1 MGAQDQRPRFY
12 EGQYLAADDLAAIV
26 DYLRTADARHALGAH
41 SWGIAAGLSL
51 VERPAPG
58 PQGRREVILT
68 PGVAWD
74 GHGRT
79 LLVTRPTR
87 LPEALFASIAYSPLD
102 DEAGA
107 SGTPPSG
114 RPVRVWIT
122 VNETATKPP
131 ARGFDNCEPADQNAR
146 VIEAVDFV
154 IGEFAE
160 TARHG
165 SVQIGTDAVAPREA
179 LRRYDPAAGEL
190 HDESVPQQ
198 TFPLAGRPPR
208 WLVPIGYVR
217 WIARDGELG
226 YFAELDRV
234 KEDRLVDC
242 TRAFRRYLGVIAER
256 VLGADG
262 NVVIASRF
270 APPRAR
276 HGFQCLLNG
285 PLGADARGDLAW
297 IEGRLRVL
305 GDLKLA
311 GSKLQL
317 RDADGQDQQVPM
329 YVARHGDVTAAPPK
343 GCCEDTA
350 AASAAG
356 PGTPPEAPRELRVA
370 LGALGQNAHKLFVGP
385 QAPADPKA
393 KDPAPTIAP
402 RLVVTSGAGD
412 RSDEGRVGVNTAE
425 PAAAMEVKGDWQG
438 EDGALRLSGKQ
449 PGLRFEGSGVWLA
462 QADTEPA
469 SGLRIA
475 YRMGDKDWRSLACFT
490 STLRVGIGTPT
501 PRNRLGIR
509 AQVPDSNDAATR
521 DRYDEL
527 LSFEDR
533 NGGAAWHLN
542 LVKGAAG
549 RSLNFAQT
557 GAADARLF
565 LQAGGRVG
573 LGTSAPT
580 NGLHL
585 DRADGLRQRYLYMSG
600 DAGWSSFSYNAH
612 HDAGNVLWQYPDPTR
627 ASITIE
633 LDDERGARPRFE
645 VYSRPAGGP
654 SWRSHFRIHGG
665 DAGSEVIAMARQGGR
680 VGVGTDTPQRQL
692 HVAGDAA
699 VGGRLAVGATGLV
712 DTLRVAGAFL
722 RVDGLNDEQA
732 YFGGD
737 GSTGG
742 AQAGGRDIQLGSANS
757 QVQAVH
763 LWNRGGFWMDL
774 QCRGIWR
781 TSEHNYSDAVLKHD
795 VQPLR
800 GALDAV
806 TRLRGVSFRW
816 RPESPGHRP
825 GDARHFGVI
834 AQEVAAVLP
843 EAVSSSPHGLGVDYS
858 ALVPWL
864 MEAIKEL
871 KAEVDALRGEL
882 ATLRASA
889 PRPGAKAPS
898 AALKI
903 KRKTA
908 KPG

>member
-12 EGQYLAADDLAAIV
+12 EGQYLAADDLAAII
-26 DYLRTADARHALGAH
+26 DYLRAADARHALGAH

-87 LPEALFASIAYSPLD
+87 VPEALFASIAYSPLD

-107 SGTPPSG
+107 SGTPPAG
-114 RPVRVWIT
+114 RPVRLWIT
-122 VNETATKPP
+122 VTETSTKPP

-165 SVQIGTDAVAPREA
+165 SVQVGTDAVAPREA

-198 TFPLAGRPPR
+198 TFPLDRKPPR

-329 YVARHGDVTAAPPK
+329 YVTRHGDVTAAPPK
-343 GCCEDTA
+343 GCCEGPA

-356 PGTPPEAPRELRVA
+356 LGTPPEAPRELRLA
-370 LGALGQNAHKLFVGP
+370 IGALGQNAHRLVVGP
-385 QAPADPKA
+385 EQPGDPKA
-393 KDPAPTIAP
+393 KDPGPTLAP
-402 RLVVTSGAGD
+402 RLVVTSGAD
-412 RSDEGRVGVNTAE
+412 ARADEGRVGVNTAE
-425 PAAAMEVKGDWQG
+425 PKAALEVKGDWQG

-449 PGLRFEGSGVWLA
+449 PALRFEGKQRWLM
-462 QADTEPA
+462 QADP
-469 SGLRIA
+469 SGLDAKPALPDGALAIA
-475 YRMGDKDWRSLACFT
+475 LRQDAQKFQPLASFMPT
-490 STLRVGIGTPT
+490 MKVGIGTSA

-509 AQVPDSNDAATR
+509 GQRPDAER
-521 DRYDEL
+521 DGETPRYDEL

-533 NGGAAWHLN
+533 DGAAAWHVN
-542 LVKGAAG
+542 LAKDGSAN
-549 RSLNFAQT
+549 SLNFAET
-557 GAADARLF
+557 NKADARLF
-565 LQAGGRVG
+565 LKAGGRVG
-573 LGTSAPT
+573 LGTAAPT
-580 NGLHL
+580 NALHV
-585 DRADGLRQRYLYMSG
+585 DSAEGIRQRRLYLSG
-600 DAGWSSFSYNAH
+600 DTGWSSVSYNAH
-612 HDAGNVLWQYPDPTR
+612 HDAGNANWVFPDATR
-627 ASITIE
+627 ASTTIE
-633 LDDERGARPRFE
+633 MDDNGGVPRFE
-645 VYSRPAGGP
+645 VWSRPAGGP
-654 SWRSHFRIHGG
+654 NWRLHFRIQGG
-665 DAGSEVIAMARQGGR
+665 DAASEVISMARQGGK
-680 VGVGTDTPQRQL
+680 VGIGTLAPEQAL
-692 HVAGDAA
+692 HVAGRFVLIDG
-699 VGGRLAVGATGLV
+699 VGER
-712 DTLRVAGAFL
+712 
-722 RVDGLNDEQA
+722 A
-732 YFGGD
+732 YMGGD
-737 GSTGG
+737 GVGG
-742 AQAGGRDIQLGSANS
+742 NVQIGSMNNAIDIVELYNTAGARLMKLAAGHIDAASLRLPNPLA
-757 QVQAVH
+757 
-763 LWNRGGFWMDL
+763 LDL
-774 QCRGIWR
+774 L
-781 TSEHNYSDAVLKHD
+781 SDATLKQD
-795 VQPLR
+795 VAPIAD
-800 GALDAV
+800 ALARV
-806 TRLRGVSFRW
+806 TRLQPVTYRW
-816 RPESPGHRP
+816 RADRPRRRGDTAPTAQAPEAG
-825 GDARHFGVI
+825 FL
-834 AQEVAAVLP
+834 AQQVATVFPDLVRESGGGASVAYLGMIPYLAAAVT
-843 EAVSSSPHGLGVDYS
+843 
-858 ALVPWL
+858 
-864 MEAIKEL
+864 EL
-871 KAEVDALRGEL
+871 KAEVDALRAEVAEL
-882 ATLRASA
+882 RRAPPAAA
-889 PRPGAKAPS
+889 PAPS
-898 AALKI
+898 AAKAPPAALAPLRTR
-903 KRKTA
+903 KRA
-908 KPG
+908 SR